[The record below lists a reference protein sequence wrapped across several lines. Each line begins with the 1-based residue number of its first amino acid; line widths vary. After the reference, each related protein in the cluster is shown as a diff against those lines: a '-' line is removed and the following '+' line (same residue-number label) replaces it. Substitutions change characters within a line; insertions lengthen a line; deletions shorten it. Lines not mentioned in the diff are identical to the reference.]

1 MKSHTDPAF
10 EHYNAIASMD
20 LLTLLTPGTKSL
32 DLELKFN
39 ESCKE
44 YTHLYPDYR
53 PLAPEPTKTKNK
65 YDSLRLKHFN

>member
-20 LLTLLTPGTKSL
+20 LSNLLISGTKSL

-44 YTHLYPDYR
+44 YTQHYPDYR
-53 PLAPEPTKTKNK
+53 PVAPEPTKTKNK
-65 YDSLRLKHFN
+65 YGL